1 MLGPTFLIE
10 CDISLLI
17 YVASGL
23 GPLGGRQQ
31 KSYKST
37 KSFPITLIFRTFIP
51 FRPSDVPGG
60 PPRANFLQPHLRLH
74 HRVAERAHQKDQ
86 EPAPIDQGGRHHQQ
100 DIRQV
105 SDENDSAVQAISQR
119 VILGK
124 QMVTILRVTYLNCN
138 CLPLT

>member
-86 EPAPIDQGGRHHQQ
+86 EPAPVDEGGRHHKQ

-105 SDENDSAVQAISQR
+105 SDENDSAVRAMSQR

-124 QMVTILRVTYLNCN
+124 QMVTILRVN
-138 CLPLT
+138 LPLT

>member
-23 GPLGGRQQ
+23 GPLGGGRRR
-31 KSYKST
+31 

-86 EPAPIDQGGRHHQQ
+86 EPAPIDEGGRHHQQ

-105 SDENDSAVQAISQR
+105 SDENDSAVRAMSQR

-138 CLPLT
+138 YLPLT

>member
-10 CDISLLI
+10 CDTSLLI

-23 GPLGGRQQ
+23 GPLGGRRR
-31 KSYKST
+31 

-86 EPAPIDQGGRHHQQ
+86 EPAPIDEGGRHHQQ

-105 SDENDSAVQAISQR
+105 SNDE
-119 VILGK
+119 
-124 QMVTILRVTYLNCN
+124 
-138 CLPLT
+138 